1 MLSPTDVK
9 VLKVTESSQLG
20 ASGRPEATVTI
31 TFTVGTHGPFSESFP
46 KATFDPASANL
57 RIKEFASKLAL
68 LPGA

>member
-1 MLSPTDVK
+1 MLSATDVK

-20 ASGRPEATVTI
+20 ASGRPEPSVTI
-31 TFTVGTHGPFSESFP
+31 TFNVGTHGPFSETFP
-46 KATFDPASANL
+46 KATFDPNQANI